1 MQLQDFTDIFA
12 WSLFICLFIL
22 SISHA
27 SNILKNSIVHMEKDW
42 TQPLAVLCEK
52 GFLEISQ
59 IVKKTPV
66 PENLY

>member
-1 MQLQDFTDIFA
+1 
-12 WSLFICLFIL
+12 
-22 SISHA
+22 
-27 SNILKNSIVHMEKDW
+27 MEKDW